1 MILGI
6 GIDVVQVSRMRQW
19 ADRQGLLERY
29 FHPRELET
37 ALSRGHS
44 MVLSLAAR
52 FAAKEAF
59 GKALGIGLRD
69 VRLREIEVRNNSMG
83 KPEMMLHGRARE
95 KLHHFGGQSVH
106 VSMTHEVDNAIAVVI
121 IEGEKG

>member
-1 MILGI
+1 VVVGI

-19 ADRQGLLERY
+19 VDQQGLLERY

-69 VRLREIEVRNNSMG
+69 VKLREIEVRNNSMG
-83 KPEMMLHGRARE
+83 KPEMILHGRARE
-95 KLHHFGGQSVH
+95 WLHHFGGQSVLL
-106 VSMTHEVDNAIAVVI
+106 SMTHEVDNAIAVVI
-121 IEGEKG
+121 IEGANS

>member
-1 MILGI
+1 MVVGL

-19 ADRQGLLERY
+19 ADQQGLLERY

-69 VRLREIEVRNNSMG
+69 VHLRDIEVRNTRVG
-83 KPEMMLHGRARE
+83 KPEMILHGRARE
-95 KLHHFGGQSVH
+95 WLHHFGGQSVLL
-106 VSMTHEVDNAIAVVI
+106 SMTHEVDNAIAVVV
-121 IEGEKG
+121 IEGESP

>member
-1 MILGI
+1 
-6 GIDVVQVSRMRQW
+6 MRQW
-19 ADRQGLLERY
+19 ADRQGLLERF

-95 KLHHFGGQSVH
+95 WLYHFGGESVH

>member
-6 GIDVVQVSRMRQW
+6 GIDVVQVSRMEQW
-19 ADRQGLLERY
+19 VDRQGLLERY
-29 FHPRELET
+29 FHPQELQT

-69 VRLREIEVRNNSMG
+69 VRLRDIEVRNNGVG
-83 KPEMMLHGRARE
+83 KPELVLHGRARE
-95 KLHHFGGQSVH
+95 WLHYFGGQSVFL
-106 VSMTHEVDNAIAVVI
+106 SMTHEVDNAIAVVI
-121 IEGEKG
+121 IEGERL